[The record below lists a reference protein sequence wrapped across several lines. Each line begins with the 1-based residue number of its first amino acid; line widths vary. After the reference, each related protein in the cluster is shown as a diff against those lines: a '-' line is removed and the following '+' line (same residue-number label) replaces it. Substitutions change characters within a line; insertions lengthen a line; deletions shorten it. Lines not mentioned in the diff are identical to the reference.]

1 VEAGL
6 VQNFITKK
14 DYAVMMLF
22 LSLCGNVFVN
32 SITSYAYVL
41 VAFYFLYEYISD
53 PKVKSL
59 VTPSLKSG
67 VITIISCFIVLFV
80 LQYFVF
86 DWNTVPGLINH
97 ISKFIVGAG
106 FVAFFGA
113 RFRFILFKTM
123 YVLCFISLPLWLYQ
137 FVTGSGAG
145 GFDWALGKTIIVYCY
160 RASADIVRNCG
171 FFWEP
176 GAMGGYIAFTFLLF
190 LYDFG
195 NLLKSYKKECVV
207 LFLTLLSTQSSA
219 AYIDFG
225 LFVIVYVMFSMK
237 SKAKFWL
244 LPVVVVSALY
254 VYNSAEFLSEKI
266 SRQNEIASKMTIGEF
281 SSTRAGT
288 IMFDLHYIQKHPLIG
303 NGLHE
308 RTRLADHGFI
318 QKMLKSG
325 DMAAMGNG
333 LSDQLAKWG
342 LVYFFVFCL
351 VFFKTNRALP
361 LDKKIYFLA
370 LVAVILQGEC
380 FFNYPLF
387 LSIPLICVKDGDSL

>member
-1 VEAGL
+1 MV
-6 VQNFITKK
+6 
-14 DYAVMMLF
+14 LF

-32 SITSYAYVL
+32 SITSYIYVF
-41 VAFYFLYEYISD
+41 VAFCFLFKYISN
-53 PKVKSL
+53 PNVQSL

-106 FVAFFGA
+106 VVAYFGV
-113 RFRFILFKTM
+113 RFRLVLFKTM
-123 YVLCFISLPLWLYQ
+123 YVLCFVSLPLWLYQ
-137 FVTGSGAG
+137 FVTGSGVG

-195 NLLKSYKKECVV
+195 DLLKSYKKECVV

-254 VYNSAEFLSEKI
+254 VYNSAGFLSKKI
-266 SRQNEIASKMTIGEF
+266 KDQNEKASEMTIGEF
-281 SSTRAGT
+281 SSTRTGT

-308 RTRLADHGFI
+308 RTRLADHDYI
-318 QKMLKSG
+318 RKMLKSG

-342 LVYFFVFCL
+342 FTYFFVFCL
-351 VFFKTNRALP
+351 VFFKSNPTLP
-361 LDKKIYFLA
+361 LDKKIYFLL
-370 LVAVILQGEC
+370 LVAVMLQGEC
-380 FFNYPLF
+380 FLNYPLF
-387 LSIPLICVKDGDSL
+387 LSIPLIRIKDGDVL

>member
-1 VEAGL
+1 MTDFV
-6 VQNFITKK
+6 ITKK
-14 DYAVMMLF
+14 DYAIMTLF

-32 SITSYAYVL
+32 SITTYAYVF
-41 VAFYFLYEYISD
+41 VAFYFIYKYISD
-53 PKVKSL
+53 LKIKYL
-59 VTPSLKSG
+59 VTPTLKSG
-67 VITIISCFIVLFV
+67 IFTIISCFIILFI
-80 LQYFVF
+80 LQFFVF

-113 RFRFILFKTM
+113 RFRLVLFKTM
-123 YVLCFISLPLWLYQ
+123 FLLCLVSLPFWLVQ
-137 FVTGSGAG
+137 FITGHGVG
-145 GFDWALGKTIIVYCY
+145 GLDWSLGKTIIVYCY
-160 RASADIVRNCG
+160 RSSFDVARNCG

-176 GAMGGYIAFTFLLF
+176 GAMGGYIVFSFLLF
-190 LYDFG
+190 FEKLGDLFKY
-195 NLLKSYKKECVV
+195 YKKECCV

-225 LFVIVYVMFSMK
+225 MLLIVYVMFSMK
-237 SKAKFWL
+237 SKAKFFL
-244 LPVVVVSALY
+244 LPILVLSALY

-266 SRQNEIASKMTIGEF
+266 SHQNEMASKMTIGEF

-308 RTRLADHGFI
+308 RTRLADHEYI

-325 DMAAMGNG
+325 DVAAMGNG
-333 LSDQLAKWG
+333 LSDQIAKWG
-342 LVYFFVFCL
+342 LVYIFVFCL

-380 FFNYPLF
+380 FLNYPLF
-387 LSIPLICVKDGDSL
+387 LSIPLICIKEGDVL

>member
-1 VEAGL
+1 METGL

-14 DYAVMMLF
+14 DYAVMLLF
-22 LSLCGNVFVN
+22 LSLCGNVFV
-32 SITSYAYVL
+32 SGITSYAYVL
-41 VAFYFLYEYISD
+41 VAFYFLYKYISNSN
-53 PKVKSL
+53 VKSL
-59 VTPSLKSG
+59 VTPSLKRG

-106 FVAFFGA
+106 VVVFFGT

-123 YVLCFISLPLWLYQ
+123 YVLSLISLPLWLFQ
-137 FVTGSGAG
+137 FFTGTGID

-160 RASADIVRNCG
+160 RSSADIVRNCG

-176 GAMGGYIAFTFLLF
+176 GAMGGYIVFSFLLF
-190 LYDFG
+190 FD
-195 NLLKSYKKECVV
+195 NLWDLFKYYKKECVV

-225 LFVIVYVMFSMK
+225 LLIIVYMLFSMK
-237 SKAKFWL
+237 SKAKVFL
-244 LPVVVVSALY
+244 LPIVVLSALY

-288 IMFDLHYIQKHPLIG
+288 IIFDLHYIQKHPLIG

-308 RTRLADHGFI
+308 RTRLADHDYI
-318 QKMLKSG
+318 RKMLKSG

-342 LVYFFVFCL
+342 FTYFFVFCL
-351 VFFKTNRALP
+351 VFFKSNPTLP
-361 LDKKIYFLA
+361 FDKKIYFLA
-370 LVAVILQGEC
+370 LFAVILHGE
-380 FFNYPLF
+380 
-387 LSIPLICVKDGDSL
+387 